1 SRRRHTRSK
10 RDWSS
15 DVCSSDLTLQSE
27 YVMTYERACELYE
40 PVQNIKHAKETVD
53 HIKYQ
58 IERLGTVNLGAI
70 DEYERLMERH
80 QFLSEQQA
88 DLKEAK
94 TTLYDVIEEMDNEM
108 TERFQAVFT
117 EIQTAFTKVFKQLFG
132 G

>member
-1 SRRRHTRSK
+1 
-10 RDWSS
+10 
-15 DVCSSDLTLQSE
+15 E

-40 PVQNIKHAKETVD
+40 PVQDVKNTQEIVD
-53 HIKYQ
+53 QIKYQ

-70 DEYERLMERH
+70 DEHERLMERY

-94 TTLYDVIEEMDNEM
+94 ETLYDVIEEMDNEM
-108 TERFQAVFT
+108 TESFQAVFT

-132 G
+132 GGYAVLSLTYTNKLLVTRI

>member
-1 SRRRHTRSK
+1 PYTTLFRS
-10 RDWSS
+10 
-15 DVCSSDLTLQSE
+15 
-27 YVMTYERACELYE
+27 
-40 PVQNIKHAKETVD
+40 IVD
-53 HIKYQ
+53 QIKYQ

-70 DEYERLMERH
+70 DEHERLMERY

-94 TTLYDVIEEMDNEM
+94 ATLYDVIEEMDNEM

-132 G
+132 GGYAELS